1 MAHSPLS
8 PLIKINRAKF
18 SCTKTM
24 VRTVFCSELMRSHPE
39 ARANLDKLVTDKA
52 PLFYRKPEHII
63 QTLQFGYFA
72 TAISETLGQLPQSP
86 SFRES
91 HFGEILATIFAE
103 EVMGLR
109 RIYSK
114 LSLLTS
120 ENSNAYKM
128 DLVLYDPN
136 TNPVDIVFGEVKS
149 SPKQSPDGKPVGHDK
164 SCFSSLFNS
173 INGYSEDDSK
183 YDLTAARDHIDSC
196 LSSSERER
204 VLQSLMPYSNAKIR
218 VAGIVVIDATTSN
231 DNEVSVLATRKNA
244 TTFDVDI
251 VGVEDFSDVAD
262 SVYSKLENLRN
273 AACFD

>member
-1 MAHSPLS
+1 MVQGPLT
-8 PLIKINRAKF
+8 PLIKVNRARF

-24 VRTVFCSELMRSHPE
+24 LRPVCCSEIIRRHPE
-39 ARANLDKLVTDKA
+39 SVITLDGLVADKA
-52 PLFYRKPEHII
+52 PLFYRDPEHII

-72 TAISETLGQLPQSP
+72 TAISETLRRLPQVP

-120 ENSNAYKM
+120 ENANAYKM

-149 SPKQSPDGKPVGHDK
+149 SPKNSSDGQPAGHDK

-173 INGYSEDDSK
+173 INVYSEDDSK
-183 YDLTAARDHIDSC
+183 YDLTAARDHVNS
-196 LSSSERER
+196 LPLPEKER
-204 VLQSLMPYSNAKIR
+204 VLDSLKPYSNAKIR
-218 VAGIVVIDATTSN
+218 LVGIIVIDSTTFDDAELSI
-231 DNEVSVLATRKNA
+231 LATRKNPTA
-244 TTFDVDI
+244 FDVDV
-251 VGVEDFSDVAD
+251 VGIENYSDVAD
-262 SVYSKLENLRN
+262 SVYSKLEKLRE
-273 AACFD
+273 AACLH